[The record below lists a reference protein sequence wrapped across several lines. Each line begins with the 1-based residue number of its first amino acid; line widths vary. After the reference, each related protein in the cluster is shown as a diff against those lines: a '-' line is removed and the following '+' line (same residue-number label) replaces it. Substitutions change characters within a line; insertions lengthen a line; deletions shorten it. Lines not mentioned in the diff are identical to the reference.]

1 MTLLTTT
8 NDSILE
14 SIRSSTNALRHIM
27 HLDVAGRSMMA
38 FMRGHMVEIHAHQNA
53 KEYYAEFYTSVGKE
67 FIQYDD
73 YSFVLHHCSRFLY
86 LHWKEEIDRLRA
98 GSLGSAL
105 NEIGGKLPEM
115 REKPTTPTRRPG
127 AVQGSWYGEVYKELS
142 QGVLPKEHGVRNE
155 VLKPEECVLQG
166 AVGLDLIWA
175 AFLVYACD
183 VWARQIPFMWDLV
196 REAIATRRL
205 IEEQMSKEEVSKVVS
220 ARVEEYKVA
229 SLNFSKAFADW
240 QEYHA
245 ATVDI
250 HDPMF
255 DRSVAGLFEWAGT
268 LTTDFG
274 SWTIKPILKDE
285 MYRELAS
292 NILALRGE
300 PTTVKIPDMEYWR
313 KLQFAPPSNKIGA
326 PGMPPFSLTST
337 AERQA
342 AE

>member
-1 MTLLTTT
+1 MTTIV
-8 NDSILE
+8 NDPISKAV
-14 SIRSSTNALRHIM
+14 RSSTDALRHIM

-38 FMRGHMVEIHAHQNA
+38 FMRGHMAEIHAHQTS
-53 KEYYAEFYTSVGKE
+53 KDYYAEFYTSVGKE

-86 LHWKEEIDRLRA
+86 VHWKEEIDRIRT
-98 GSLGSAL
+98 GPLGAAL
-105 NEIGGKLPEM
+105 SRIGGKLPEM
-115 REKPTTPTRRPG
+115 REKPSTLGRRPG
-127 AVQGSWYGEVYKELS
+127 AVQGSWYTEVYEGLAS
-142 QGVLPKEHGVRNE
+142 GILPADHGVRNV

-166 AVGLDLIWA
+166 PQGLDLIWA
-175 AFLVYACD
+175 SFLVYACD

-196 REAIATRRL
+196 REAISIRRL
-205 IEEQMSKEEVSKVVS
+205 VDERMSRVDVDAVVS
-220 ARVEEYKVA
+220 ANADEYKTA
-229 SLNFSKAFADW
+229 SLDFASMFTEW
-240 QEYHA
+240 QDYHA

-268 LTTDFG
+268 LTSDFG

-292 NILALRGE
+292 NILALRGT
-300 PTTVKIPDMEYWR
+300 PTSVTIPELEYWR

-326 PGMPPFSLTST
+326 PGMPPFNLPST
-337 AERQA
+337 APRRA